1 MTGRGTIERLERM
14 SRVPFLA
21 AAAVFVLAAV
31 VHITALGNGFVYD
44 DPPELEGN
52 PILEAPFSLRAI
64 FQAEYWS
71 GFQGR
76 AHTGYYRPVPL
87 LVQKILHD
95 SFGLQPVAYHLTV
108 ILLHALLAALITEFL
123 RRRCRLSIG
132 ALTAG
137 ALFAV
142 HTANTESVACAYG
155 LKEVLA
161 ALLPFSALFVYSG
174 WTASRPGQ
182 RLLRLAAASLLLA
195 AGLFSK
201 ESSLLF
207 FLVLPAWDL
216 LARARGGPHGTSI
229 KTVLRPALLHASLF
243 AAAVFAA
250 FTCRAPVLGGLFGA
264 PPGSTINNP
273 LLVEGL
279 FVRAATAF
287 RTAWLALRILLLP
300 LWQSYDYSASAI
312 PVARSLVH
320 FDVVLGLIVLAGL
333 AWLVARAPWLP
344 LPAGSGV
351 LITATSWALAS
362 NVALPL
368 GTIFSE
374 RFLYL
379 PSLGLSLLIA
389 PFLEL
394 WLAST
399 GSVGALPAGPR
410 TRGLVIIRRVAP
422 AAAALA
428 LAALCFLTLARCR
441 VYLDDETLARD
452 AHSHYPANVSVAAQ
466 VAAFDAARK
475 RFDSAEALLR
485 QVEIA
490 APDLPFLTEQR
501 AKLLLDQGKREEGL
515 KLLEK
520 ATRQPDAD
528 LTTFRD
534 YAERIA
540 ADGRVEE
547 AIRVLSRGL
556 REPFGDYREMAAV
569 RELRGALLLHTG
581 RTTQALN
588 DLRIACAIHP
598 ESAAAWAD
606 LAKARF
612 YTGDEEGGREAA
624 VRALRLDPSNKEV
637 LAPLAKLYVK
647 RRDCSAAIPI
657 LQRLAETGAAD
668 AAALDSLGACQIA
681 AKDLAGARA
690 TFQTVLSR
698 VPTDRYALAS
708 LGSILESSGDRAG
721 AASLFERFLASPQID
736 DDLTR
741 QVRARLQK
749 LRNAS

>member
-1 MTGRGTIERLERM
+1 M
-14 SRVPFLA
+14 
-21 AAAVFVLAAV
+21 
-31 VHITALGNGFVYD
+31 
-44 DPPELEGN
+44 
-52 PILEAPFSLRAI
+52 
-64 FQAEYWS
+64 
-71 GFQGR
+71 
-76 AHTGYYRPVPL
+76 
-87 LVQKILHD
+87 
-95 SFGLQPVAYHLTV
+95 
-108 ILLHALLAALITEFL
+108 ILLHALLAALMVEFL
-123 RRRCRLSIG
+123 RRRCRLSMG
-132 ALTAG
+132 ALAAG

-174 WTASRPGQ
+174 WTASRPAA
-182 RLLRLAAASLLLA
+182 RLLRLATASLLLA
-195 AGLFSK
+195 GGLFSK

-216 LARARGGPHGTSI
+216 LAWFRGGSPGKAL
-229 KTVLRPALLHASLF
+229 KTTLRPALLHASLF
-243 AAAVFAA
+243 ASSVFAA
-250 FTCRAPVLGGLFGA
+250 FTCRAPVLGGLFTA

-273 LLVEGL
+273 LLVEGI
-279 FVRAATAF
+279 FVRMATAF
-287 RTAWLALRILLLP
+287 RVAWLALRILLLP
-300 LWQSYDYSASAI
+300 VWLSYDYSATAI

-320 FDVVLGLIVLAGL
+320 FDVMLGLIILAGL
-333 AWLVARAPWLP
+333 AWFLARAPRLP
-344 LPAGSGV
+344 IPAGAGV
-351 LITATSWALAS
+351 LMVAASWALAS
-362 NVALPL
+362 NIALPL

-379 PSLGLSLLIA
+379 PSLGLALVLA
-389 PFLEL
+389 PFLEI
-394 WLAST
+394 WLASASSL
-399 GSVGALPAGPR
+399 GVLPAVPR
-410 TRGLVIIRRVAP
+410 SLGRVPVRRVAP
-422 AAAALA
+422 AAAVALV
-428 LAALCFLTLARCR
+428 LATLSLLTLARCR
-441 VYLDDETLARD
+441 VYVDDETLARD
-452 AHSHYPANVSVAAQ
+452 GHRHYPANVSVAAQ

-485 QVEIA
+485 EVEIA

-501 AKLLLDQGKREEGL
+501 AKLLLDQGKREEGM

-520 ATRQPDAD
+520 ATQQPDAD

-581 RTTQALN
+581 RTIQALN

-598 ESAAAWAD
+598 ASVSAWAD

-624 VRALRLDPSNKEV
+624 EQALRLDPSNKEV
-637 LAPLAKLYVK
+637 LAPLAKIYVK
-647 RRDCSAAIPI
+647 RRDCAAALPV
-657 LQRLAETGAAD
+657 LRRLAEAGAAD
-668 AAALDSLGACQIA
+668 VASLDSLGACQIA
-681 AKDLAGARA
+681 ARDFTGART
-690 TFQTVLSR
+690 TFEAVLSR
-698 VPTDRYALAS
+698 APSDRYALAS

-721 AASLFERFLASPQID
+721 AASLYMRFLASPQIE
-736 DDLTR
+736 DDLTQ
-741 QVRARLQK
+741 QVRTRLRK
-749 LRNAS
+749 LKTPS